1 MIDINHRA
9 NINIKNKSISVI
21 GLGLSGS
28 AVAKLAHFVGAKVYV
43 SDPGTS
49 LDLNM
54 RADEMLQMG
63 IGVETGTHSDRIH
76 EADLWV
82 ISPGVPK
89 DSDIVAKAQ
98 KNNIPII
105 SEIEFASWFTES
117 PIIAVTGSN
126 GKTTTVNMLI
136 KMCQSENIHGIL
148 AGNVGI
154 PFSSS
159 VLQEM
164 KCPKPKTVYI
174 LEISSFQMEFIEHF
188 RPKIAVYTN
197 ISHEHLNRHGTMD
210 EYIAMKMR
218 MVENQTKSDFIV
230 FNIDDPMIT
239 MALKDHPATMVPFSI
254 VRSNMTFRL
263 QTNSI
268 YGTNGSPLISV
279 KDVIL
284 PGQHN
289 LSNIL
294 AASTAAHLMGIPDQ
308 HIAKIMGSFP
318 GVEHR
323 LEYVSAIDGVQ
334 YINDSKATNLDA
346 VMVALKSFDQ
356 PLILILG
363 GQNKGADFRLLL
375 PHIEASHV
383 RLIISYGESGGEI
396 VTALGDAVRSVQV
409 TDLKSAVTSAQSL
422 AIPGDVVLLSPGCAS
437 FDQFENFEARGTQF
451 KNSIYDLDKT
461 ND

>member
-1 MIDINHRA
+1 MDIHHRATIDI
-9 NINIKNKSISVI
+9 KGKSISVI

-28 AVAKLAHFVGAKVYV
+28 AAAKLAHYAGARVFV

-49 LDLNM
+49 LDINM
-54 RADEMLQMG
+54 RADEMMQMN
-63 IGVETGTHSDRIH
+63 ISVETGVHSDRIN
-76 EADLWV
+76 EADLWIV
-82 ISPGVPK
+82 SPGVPK
-89 DSDIVAKAQ
+89 DADIILKAQ
-98 KNNIPII
+98 EKNIPIVG
-105 SEIEFASWFTES
+105 EIEFASWFTES

-126 GKTTTVNMLI
+126 GKTTTVNVLVE
-136 KMCQSENIHGIL
+136 MCQSENVRGSL

-159 VLQEM
+159 VLEEM
-164 KCPKPKTVYI
+164 KSPEPKTVYV
-174 LEISSFQMEFIEHF
+174 LEISSFQMEFIHHF
-188 RPKIAVYTN
+188 HPKIAVYTN
-197 ISHEHLNRHGTMD
+197 ITPDHLNRHGTID

-218 MVENQTKSDFIV
+218 MVENQTKKDFIV
-230 FNIDDPMIT
+230 YNMDDPLLT
-239 MALKDHPATMVPFSI
+239 MALKDHPATKAPISMV
-254 VRSNMTFRL
+254 RADMTFRL

-268 YGTNGSPLISV
+268 YGTNGSPLIAV
-279 KDVIL
+279 QDLIL
-284 PGQHN
+284 PGRHN

-294 AASTAAHLMGIPDQ
+294 AASTTAHLMGISDQ
-308 HIAKIMGSFP
+308 RIAKIMGSFP

-323 LEYVSAIDGVQ
+323 LEYVSAIDDVQ

-346 VMVALKSFDQ
+346 VMVALESFEQ

-375 PHIEASHV
+375 PHIESSHV

-422 AIPGDVVLLSPGCAS
+422 AVPGDVVLLSPGCAS
-437 FDQFENFEARGTQF
+437 FDQFENFEARGAQF
-451 KNSIYDLDKT
+451 KTWINDLESKK
-461 ND
+461 

>member
-1 MIDINHRA
+1 MDIHHRATIDI
-9 NINIKNKSISVI
+9 KGKSISVI

-28 AVAKLAHFVGAKVYV
+28 AAAKLAHYAGARVFV

-49 LDLNM
+49 LDINM
-54 RADEMLQMG
+54 RADEMMQMN
-63 IGVETGTHSDRIH
+63 ISAETGMHSDRIN
-76 EADLWV
+76 EADLWIV
-82 ISPGVPK
+82 SPGVPK
-89 DSDIVAKAQ
+89 DADIILKAQ
-98 KNNIPII
+98 EKNIPIVG
-105 SEIEFASWFTES
+105 EIEFASWFTES

-126 GKTTTVNMLI
+126 GKTTTVNVLVE
-136 KMCQSENIHGIL
+136 MCQSGNVRGTL

-159 VLQEM
+159 VLEEM
-164 KCPKPKTVYI
+164 KSPEPKTVYV
-174 LEISSFQMEFIEHF
+174 LEISSFQMEFIHHF
-188 RPKIAVYTN
+188 HPKIAVYTN
-197 ISHEHLNRHGTMD
+197 ISPDHLNRHGTMD

-218 MVENQTKSDFIV
+218 MVENQTKKDFIV
-230 FNIDDPMIT
+230 YNMDDPLLT
-239 MALKDHPATMVPFSI
+239 MALKDHPATMAPFSM
-254 VRSNMTFRL
+254 VGADMTFRL

-268 YGTNGSPLISV
+268 YGTNGSPLIAV
-279 KDVIL
+279 QDLIL
-284 PGQHN
+284 PGPHN

-294 AASTAAHLMGIPDQ
+294 AASTAAHLMGISDQ
-308 HIAKIMGSFP
+308 RIAKIMGSFP

-323 LEYVSAIDGVQ
+323 LEYVSAIDDVQ

-346 VMVALKSFDQ
+346 VMVALESFEQ

-375 PHIEASHV
+375 PHIESSHV

-422 AIPGDVVLLSPGCAS
+422 AVPGDVVLLSPGCAS
-437 FDQFENFEARGTQF
+437 FDQFENFEERGAQF
-451 KNSIYDLDKT
+451 KTWINDLENKK
-461 ND
+461 